1 MKRSSLRSPY
11 LWAIVGVVVVVS
23 AAWIGRE
30 RYQPVI
36 TGSAAPGFTVVA
48 LDGQEVDLSD
58 YLGDKVLL
66 VNVWATWCAP
76 CVVEM
81 PAMQRLYDRLAGED
95 FEILAVS
102 VDAPFGQTD
111 AMGNR
116 GGDLGAFADQL
127 GLSFPVLHNPSGNIQ
142 RLYQT
147 TGVPESF
154 VIGLDGI
161 IYKKVAGPTE
171 WDSTENEELIRRLL
185 AAK

>member
-1 MKRSSLRSPY
+1 
-11 LWAIVGVVVVVS
+11 
-23 AAWIGRE
+23 
-30 RYQPVI
+30 
-36 TGSAAPGFTVVA
+36 
-48 LDGQEVDLSD
+48 
-58 YLGDKVLL
+58 
-66 VNVWATWCAP
+66 
-76 CVVEM
+76 M

-116 GGDLGAFADQL
+116 GGDLAAFADEL
-127 GLSFPVLHNPSGNIQ
+127 GLSFPVLHNPTGNIQ